1 MCFFRLLQ
9 LVLQTLRNTL
19 LQHLPKPPH
28 AMLHRSRAQLNLYM
42 PPPVPEKTSM
52 GIPPSPPQATITLG
66 LGLIEAHSPVS
77 ALLCVYPPNCP
88 TSSESHI
95 VAADILQCPGHY
107 KNPPY
112 LLLDPLQQHH
122 RVSPSERLISERL
135 AFDVLSI
142 SLTWTKSQPVYP
154 TTSKTS

>member
-1 MCFFRLLQ
+1 
-9 LVLQTLRNTL
+9 
-19 LQHLPKPPH
+19 
-28 AMLHRSRAQLNLYM
+28 
-42 PPPVPEKTSM
+42 M
-52 GIPPSPPQATITLG
+52 GIPPSPPRATITLG

-77 ALLCVYPPNCP
+77 ALLCVYPPNRP

-135 AFDVLSI
+135 AFDTLSI
-142 SLTWTKSQPVYP
+142 SLTVDEESARLSNYAQDIVNYTQNAADASMLANVNLP
-154 TTSKTS
+154 TLNSTLHV